1 VAAFPSQLCAH
12 STFTPPLA
20 ALRAQ
25 GSAQKSDAD
34 EATGRP
40 LEELTKGIVES
51 NVLVR
56 QKSECLGPL
65 ISQLRRARQ
74 THADLLQEDAQ
85 LKTASEAL
93 AASRLPP

>member
-1 VAAFPSQLCAH
+1 VAAFPFQLCAY

-34 EATGRP
+34 EAAGHP

-51 NVLVR
+51 NGLVR
-56 QKSECLGPL
+56 QKSVRLGFPAQPAATCMP
-65 ISQLRRARQ
+65 I
-74 THADLLQEDAQ
+74 HADR
-85 LKTASEAL
+85 TPS
-93 AASRLPP
+93 